1 MPTKVIMPAL
11 GVAQQTGKLLKWLKS
26 EGGAVVKGEPLME
39 IETDKATVEI
49 ESPASGVL
57 AQVVACEGDEVPV
70 GEAIAVILAPGENL
84 NVDISQSGPSTSRK
98 AEAIKTDSV
107 RPIERRPASPP
118 GAVQR
123 AAGEDRLSDGT
134 HPRRT
139 GQAIGSLQAP
149 NRRLLASPA
158 AKRIARE
165 LGVDLS
171 MIRGTGPEGSVL
183 AEDVRRAG
191 GNESKPIDA
200 AARRRQTVPLT
211 PMRRTIGERM
221 TASKQTAPHFYLHM
235 EIDMTAVGNYRS
247 VRRNADAGVVPSVN
261 DCILYAT
268 ARALQKFPVLNSSF
282 VGDAITVHDAIHLG
296 MAVALDEGL
305 VVPVIRDADRCS
317 LPDLTSRTRELVDRA
332 QHKKLLPRDY
342 EDGTFTVSNLGMLGV
357 DSFIAIINPPQCAI
371 LAVGRIAP
379 RVVADDGMYAI
390 KPLLTATLSADHR
403 IVDGALAARF
413 LKQIKET
420 LERGEF

>member
-49 ESPASGVL
+49 EAPASGVL
-57 AQVVACEGDEVPV
+57 AKVTAVEGDEVPV
-70 GEAIAVILAPGENL
+70 GEAIAVILIPGENVD
-84 NVDISQSGPSTSRK
+84 VDISQSNASTFGK
-98 AEAIKTDSV
+98 AEAIKTVSLG
-107 RPIERRPASPP
+107 PLERLPSPAQ
-118 GAVQR
+118 AV
-123 AAGEDRLSDGT
+123 AGEDRLSDGT
-134 HPRRT
+134 NPRDS
-139 GQAIGSLQAP
+139 GQAIGSAQAP
-149 NRRLLASPA
+149 SRRLLASPA

-165 LGVDLS
+165 LGVDPS
-171 MIRGTGPEGSVL
+171 VIRGTGPEGSVL

-191 GNESKPIDA
+191 RNESKPIDTA
-200 AARRRQTVPLT
+200 APRRQTVPLT

-221 TASKQTAPHFYLHM
+221 SASKQSAPHFYLNM

-247 VRRNADAGVVPSVN
+247 GRRSADAAVVPSVN

-268 ARALQKFPVLNSSF
+268 ARALQRFPALNSSF
-282 VGDAITVHDAIHLG
+282 VGDAITVHEAIHLG
-296 MAVALDEGL
+296 MAVALDDGL
-305 VVPVIRDADRCS
+305 VAPVIRDADRCS
-317 LPDLTSRTRELVDRA
+317 LPDLTARTRELVERA

-357 DSFIAIINPPQCAI
+357 DSFTAIINPPQCAI

-379 RVVADDGMYAI
+379 RVVAEDGMYAI

-403 IVDGALAARF
+403 IIDGAIAARF
-413 LKQIKET
+413 LQQIKET

>member
-11 GVAQQTGKLLKWLKS
+11 GVAQKTGKLLKWLKS
-26 EGGAVVKGEPLME
+26 EGSAVVKGEPLME

-49 ESPASGVL
+49 EAPASGVL
-57 AQVVACEGDEVPV
+57 TKVTAVEGDEVPV
-70 GEAIAVILAPGENL
+70 GEAIAVILAPGENF
-84 NVDISQSGPSTSRK
+84 NVDISQSGPSTFGK
-98 AEAIKTDSV
+98 AEAIETDSL
-107 RPIERRPASPP
+107 RPSERRPASLSDS
-118 GAVQR
+118 VQT
-123 AAGEDRLSDGT
+123 AAGEAQLSDGT
-134 HPRRT
+134 QLGAS
-139 GQAIGSLQAP
+139 GQAIGSAQVP
-149 NRRLLASPA
+149 TRRLLASPA

-171 MIRGTGPEGSVL
+171 VIRGTGPEGSVL

-191 GNESKPIDA
+191 RNESKPIDTA
-200 AARRRQTVPLT
+200 APRRQTVPLT
-211 PMRRTIGERM
+211 PMRRIIGERM
-221 TASKQTAPHFYLHM
+221 AASKQTAPHFYLNM
-235 EIDMTAVGNYRS
+235 EIDMTAVGNYRTA
-247 VRRNADAGVVPSVN
+247 RRSADAAVPSVN

-268 ARALQKFPVLNSSF
+268 ARALQRFPALNSSF
-282 VGDAITVHDAIHLG
+282 VGDAITVHEAIHLG
-296 MAVALDEGL
+296 MAVALDDGL

-317 LPDLTSRTRELVDRA
+317 LPHLTARTRELVERA

-357 DSFIAIINPPQCAI
+357 DSFTAIINPPQCAI

-413 LKQIKET
+413 LQQIKET